1 MSRNTWKMK
10 QSFALLD
17 VGGSD
22 IKSCIANIEDSHL
35 QEIFRSKTPGNIQK
49 AGNLYEI
56 DPEVL
61 LKEVENHIHSIRST
75 NSKITALIISGQMGS
90 WIVSD
95 TKNKPVTSLIS
106 WQDNRAALNK
116 INFSQQMIENLGVEW
131 LQKSGNEMRPGLP
144 LLGLESIKKNLPHT
158 ENLRLHTLISW
169 VSSQLSEDYVYLSHI
184 TDSASTGMVDITS
197 KTWSTAAINFLDF
210 DIELPELAVEMSEIG
225 YSSVLS
231 CPIYAPVGDQQASLY
246 GAELGSEN
254 TVVNIGTGGQVAA
267 ISNSHTSSD
276 LQMRPYFNGKTIET
290 RTHLPAGRLITKCVN
305 TLFPSENESDAF
317 TYFLQQSEEFE
328 SAEYLDVNQLQKE
341 DLFLSLDNHKFLP
354 SIILN
359 SMAEAYKS
367 ALLEINDKSLKN
379 LIFAG
384 GVGQKFKKLQR
395 AIASGKNYEIAK
407 SEETTLRGL
416 MLLSK
421 TL

>member
-17 VGGSD
+17 IGGTD

-56 DPEVL
+56 DPVVL

-75 NSKITALIISGQMGS
+75 NSKFTALIISGQMGS
-90 WIVSD
+90 WVVSD
-95 TKNKPVTSLIS
+95 AKNRPVTSLIS

-116 INFSQQMIENLGVEW
+116 IHFSQQMIEKLGAEW

-144 LLGLESIKKNLPHT
+144 LLGLESIKKNLPLT

-169 VSSQLSEDYVYLSHI
+169 VASQLCEDYVYLSHI
-184 TDSASTGMVDITS
+184 TDSASTGMVDVIS
-197 KTWSTAAINFLDF
+197 KTWSMAAVNFLDF

-225 YSSVLS
+225 YSRALS

-276 LQMRPYFNGKTIET
+276 LQTRPYFNGKSIET

-305 TLFPSENESDAF
+305 TLFPNENESDAF

-328 SAEYLDVNQLQKE
+328 SAEYLDVDLLQKE
-341 DLFLSLDNHKFLP
+341 DLFLSLNNHIFLP

-384 GVGQKFKKLQR
+384 GVGQKFKKLQK

-407 SEETTLRGL
+407 SEETTLQGL

>member
-1 MSRNTWKMK
+1 
-10 QSFALLD
+10 
-17 VGGSD
+17 
-22 IKSCIANIEDSHL
+22 
-35 QEIFRSKTPGNIQK
+35 
-49 AGNLYEI
+49 
-56 DPEVL
+56 
-61 LKEVENHIHSIRST
+61 
-75 NSKITALIISGQMGS
+75 
-90 WIVSD
+90 
-95 TKNKPVTSLIS
+95 
-106 WQDNRAALNK
+106 
-116 INFSQQMIENLGVEW
+116 
-131 LQKSGNEMRPGLP
+131 
-144 LLGLESIKKNLPHT
+144 
-158 ENLRLHTLISW
+158 
-169 VSSQLSEDYVYLSHI
+169 
-184 TDSASTGMVDITS
+184 
-197 KTWSTAAINFLDF
+197 
-210 DIELPELAVEMSEIG
+210 
-225 YSSVLS
+225 
-231 CPIYAPVGDQQASLY
+231 VGDQQASLY

>member
-1 MSRNTWKMK
+1 MK

-17 VGGSD
+17 VGGTD
-22 IKSCIANIEDSHL
+22 IKSCIANVEDSNL
-35 QEIFRSKTPGNIQK
+35 QEIYRSKTPGNIQK
-49 AGNLYEI
+49 SENLYEI
-56 DPEVL
+56 DPVAL
-61 LKEVENHIHSIRST
+61 RREVENHIHSIRST
-75 NSKITALIISGQMGS
+75 KSKIIALIISGQMGS

-95 TKNKPVTSLIS
+95 TKNKPVTNLIS
-106 WQDNRAALNK
+106 WQDNRGALNK
-116 INFSQQMIENLGVEW
+116 NNFDQQMIEKLGADW
-131 LQKSGNEMRPGLP
+131 LQNSGNELRPGLP
-144 LLGLESIKKNLPHT
+144 LLGLESIKKNLPLT

-169 VSSQLSEDYVYLSHI
+169 ISSQLSEDYVYLSHI

-197 KTWSTAAINFLDF
+197 RTWSTAAINFLDC
-210 DIELPELAVEMSEIG
+210 DIQLPELALEMSEIG
-225 YSSVLS
+225 YSSDLS

-246 GAELGSEN
+246 GAELRSEN

-267 ISNSHTSSD
+267 ISNSLRSSD

-305 TLFPSENESDAF
+305 ALFPNKNEVDAF
-317 TYFLQQSEEFE
+317 DYFLQQSEEFE
-328 SAEYLDVNQLQKE
+328 SAEYLEINLLQKD
-341 DLFLSLDNHKFLP
+341 DLLSLGNNKFLP

-367 ALLEINDKSLKN
+367 ALLEINDKSVNN

-384 GVGQKFKKLQR
+384 GVGQKFKRLQK

>member
-1 MSRNTWKMK
+1 LSRNTWKMK
-10 QSFALLD
+10 RSFALLD
-17 VGGSD
+17 VGGTD
-22 IKSCIANIEDSHL
+22 IKSCIANIEDSCL
-35 QEIFRSKTPGNIQK
+35 QEIYRTKTPGNIQK
-49 AGNLYEI
+49 SKNMYEI
-56 DPEVL
+56 DPVEL
-61 LKEVENHIHSIRST
+61 LREVESHIHSIKST
-75 NSKITALIISGQMGS
+75 KLKITALVISGQMGS

-95 TKNKPVTSLIS
+95 TKNNPVTNLIS

-116 INFSQQMIENLGVEW
+116 INFDQQMIEKLGADW
-131 LQKSGNEMRPGLP
+131 LQKSGNEMRAGLP
-144 LLGLESIKKNLPHT
+144 LLGLESMKKNLPLK

-184 TDSASTGMVDITS
+184 TDSASTGMLDITS
-197 KTWSTAAINFLDF
+197 QTWSTAAINFLDF
-210 DIELPELAVEMSEIG
+210 DIQVPKLAVEMSVIG
-225 YSSVLS
+225 YSRDLS
-231 CPIYAPVGDQQASLY
+231 CSIYAPVGDQQASLY

-267 ISNSHTSSD
+267 ISNSHRSSD
-276 LQMRPYFNGKTIET
+276 LQMRPYFNGKNIET
-290 RTHLPAGRLITKCVN
+290 RTHLPAGRLITKCVH
-305 TLFPSENESDAF
+305 TLFPNQNETEAF
-317 TYFLQQSEEFE
+317 AYFLQQSEEFE
-328 SAEYLDVNQLQKE
+328 SAEYLEINVLQKE
-341 DLFLSLDNHKFLP
+341 DFLSLDNQKFLP

-359 SMAEAYKS
+359 SIAEVYRS
-367 ALLEINDKSLKN
+367 ALLEINGKSVKN

-384 GVGQKFKKLQR
+384 GVGQKFKRLQK